1 MRVLVAGISVWAIL
15 FAIPFAVYGS
25 ASMFLDLKPP
35 VGPAWRFLSGI
46 AVTKLGTALAFVAL
60 FALSRDAWRGHWALY
75 GAIWFLMFAASEIGD
90 VVRMA
95 SSSSEA
101 ILGILSEAVYA
112 PVSAFVIN
120 RVLR

>member
-1 MRVLVAGISVWAIL
+1 MRVLVAVILVWALL

-25 ASMFLDLKPP
+25 ASTFLDLKAP
-35 VGPAWRFLSGI
+35 VGPAWRFLCGV
-46 AVTKLGTALAFVAL
+46 AVTKLGMTAAFVAL
-60 FALSRDAWRGHWALY
+60 FALSRDAWRGHWPLY
-75 GAIWFLMFAASEIGD
+75 GSIWFAMFAASEIGD

-95 SSSSEA
+95 TGIDEA

-112 PVSAFVIN
+112 PASAFVIN

>member
-1 MRVLVAGISVWAIL
+1 MRVLVAVILVWVLL

-25 ASMFLDLKPP
+25 ASTFLDLKPP
-35 VGPAWRFLSGI
+35 VGPAWRFLSGV

-60 FALSRDAWRGHWALY
+60 FALSRDAWRDHWALY
-75 GAIWFLMFAASEIGD
+75 GAIWFAMFAASEIGD

-95 SSSSEA
+95 SSSGEA

-112 PVSAFVIN
+112 PASAFVIN
-120 RVLR
+120 RMLR

>member
-1 MRVLVAGISVWAIL
+1 MRVLVAVILVWALL

-25 ASMFLDLKPP
+25 ASTFLDLKAP
-35 VGPAWRFLSGI
+35 VGPAWRFLCGV
-46 AVTKLGTALAFVAL
+46 AVTKLGTTAAFVAL
-60 FALSRDAWRGHWALY
+60 FALSRDAWRGHWPLY
-75 GAIWFLMFAASEIGD
+75 GSIWFAMFAASEIGD

-95 SSSSEA
+95 TGIDEA

-112 PVSAFVIN
+112 PASAFVIN

>member
-1 MRVLVAGISVWAIL
+1 MRVLVAVLFVWAIF

-35 VGPAWRFLSGI
+35 VGPASSFLIGV

-60 FALSRDAWRGHWALY
+60 FALSREASRGHWVRY
-75 GAIWFLMFAASEIGD
+75 GTIWFMMFAASEIGD
-90 VVRMA
+90 VVRMEF
-95 SSSSEA
+95 SSSEA
-101 ILGILSEAVYA
+101 MLGILSEAVYA
-112 PVSAFVIN
+112 PASAFVIN